1 MGGGLVDDPL
11 ADLKRRAYGRP
22 DDPDDAAAAQA
33 ALAALAEPP
42 AEHVD
47 ADPHP
52 AAPTTARRRTLAGI
66 AAGVVASLVLALAV
80 TLSPRPSLEVFDRPQ
95 LGVPEWPGARSEDDA
110 IRWLGSRAGWDVF
123 GFITGGGNVC
133 LTGFRAGQSAGGA
146 CTSREQFT
154 IRGLELEIDR
164 GSGTEFLVARW
175 GPLGDARLVVDVR

>member
-1 MGGGLVDDPL
+1 MDDPL

-33 ALAALAEPP
+33 ALADLAEPP

-52 AAPTTARRRTLAGI
+52 APPAPASRRTLTVI
-66 AAGVVASLVLALAV
+66 AAGVVASLVLAIAV

-95 LGVPEWPGARSEDDA
+95 VGVPEWPGARSEDDA

-123 GFITGGGNVC
+123 GFITRGGNVC
-133 LTGFRAGQSAGGA
+133 LTGFREGRSAGGA

-154 IRGLELEIDR
+154 IRGLELEVDTGQDGQPLR
-164 GSGTEFLVARW
+164 ALW
-175 GPLGDARLVVDVR
+175 GPAGDVRLAIDHG